1 MKKHFSWSLTIFQVR
16 FSNPPSWIWG
26 LLVVASLAI
35 SGRAVAQSAI
45 SGTVFEDVN
54 YGGGAGRPYVT
65 ANTSAIASGFAS
77 NNILRPGATVE
88 LYGNTG
94 AFVSSTTTNTL
105 GVYTFSGLTPGNYT
119 VRVVN
124 ATVSSSRP
132 GTGSGLVPVQT
143 FRTNVGAADV
153 NRVGGENPAVAD
165 SGPNGALVVTTVTT
179 GNNINLAFTGQTSTG
194 DNTMFLDN
202 VEVLSGGIPLGV
214 NPIANPGFETG
225 TLAGTFAPGYQYNP
239 SAVAGVAWTFNA
251 QSGIQANNSAFTPP
265 NTGSGSRAAFLQSLS
280 GSTGAVNQPFNLPAG
295 TYTVRF
301 AAAQR
306 VYSGQQ
312 AVDVTVNGITVLAG
326 LQAAPGTYATY
337 QTAAFTVGP
346 TGSVVPLNSLV
357 AQSQAPVTVAA
368 VPVTGVDFGYCFDV
382 INNTND
388 AGQGSVRQFLLN
400 ANALTNANLAQVGQV
415 AGRETSIFMIPNGA
429 TTSVPAGLTS
439 GLASGLNASSG
450 SNTWA
455 RTALTSAL
463 PTLTDPSTTLDGSTQ
478 TTNVQDSNP
487 GQVGLG
493 GAGGQFATVGTGGI
507 PFAQFDRPEVEVYG
521 LSTLAN
527 VLLINANTSTVRG
540 LALHGTASTVEASNV
555 TGLVIENNLIGTA
568 AFAIADPA
576 PTLANSAS
584 NYGVRLEGGTLV
596 VAVRHNVVGY
606 CSNSGVYVPSGGTA
620 AGSDVLL
627 VRNELVQN
635 GYHVSG
641 GDNVTVGDGGNA
653 GPVRIVY
660 NLLRT
665 SNSDGVQFDIGNV
678 ATSGTKYNVVRNNTF
693 FDSGNGGA
701 SSAQSQLEGG
711 AILYLQRSTTNPTTG
726 TNADSLYFNVINQT
740 QASGIVVG
748 YGQHGVIISRNSTYF
763 NGTPFNKP
771 TGGNLGIDLIP
782 NSNYAVN
789 GNQDYGNGDGVTP
802 NTGTLTT
809 AFGNAGMNYP
819 ILTLATA
826 TSSTSANVNVQGYV
840 GTAPGQT
847 TFAGATVEFYTADN
861 VQPNNNGAVSTINS
875 TIIAHG
881 EGRTYVGSL
890 TCDANGNFSGTLTV
904 PSMTPPLSGAAITG
918 SLTATAYLV
927 GQGTS
932 EFGPNRPI
940 IVSADVEATI
950 TANSGP
956 TTAGS
961 TGTFTV
967 SFANQSFYGPVT
979 ASGVI
984 ASVQLPPGL
993 SGVSA
998 TSGGSYNPITGLVT
1012 YSAYSTA
1019 TPGTL
1024 ATGSSLVSVI
1034 SYTQPASAPVTAT
1047 AAITTTTNEAGQ
1059 TANNTSVATNTTIL
1073 LFDATTTISGPATV
1087 TAGNQVAYNV
1097 TTTSV
1102 GGISYPSAAPL
1113 VVQTVSVP
1121 VGASNVFVTGGGVVT
1136 GNSGAGYTVT
1146 YAPIVALA
1154 AGQSVTNTVTFT
1166 APASSY
1172 SVGAGVSC
1180 SPADAV
1186 STNNSA
1192 SAATAVNGAGTNQAN
1207 VFALISASLASAAPG
1222 LPISFTVTQGNRG
1235 PNPATGVSTTVVI
1248 APGLP
1253 ISGASAVTI
1262 NGNGPT
1268 SFSGSTA
1275 TYSDGT
1281 TYNSTTGLVTFPTV
1295 SSQPTGV
1302 ASNVTYAIGFNAPA
1316 LGVTTATVA
1325 VQTTSPDNIPAD
1337 NQATAQITVTPTAPA
1352 DLIVTFSGPSGAN
1365 VGQKLS
1371 YTLTTTNNGPVSA
1384 TGVGQTLNLP
1394 AGLPVSGFQQL
1405 TINGAGPTSISG
1417 STATYA
1423 GGTTYSTIT
1432 GLLTI
1437 APVATLGPVSALI
1450 TTIGYLAPA
1459 NGDLSLTT
1467 SASITSTSPDPSL
1480 TNNSAGLTT
1489 TLLASADV
1497 QVTLTGVGQISPG
1510 DRITYG
1516 ITAFNNGPSAAPGVA
1531 TSVSLPA
1538 FLPITGTNAVLVNSA
1553 LPSSTSGSVATY
1565 PDGSTYDN
1573 TTGIVKLPNLSTL
1586 QAGTSGLNTVSFVL
1600 PSAYI
1605 STLVSTATA
1614 VVTGIT
1620 DPISSNNTAVV
1631 QPLVVPSSG
1640 TSNVGTA
1647 ISGPATVTAGQAV
1660 TFTMTTTSPGAAST
1674 GVLQFVQLPPGLT
1687 ATGGTITVTLG
1698 GNAVAISYDPTSGLL
1713 TLPATNLG
1721 ADGTLTYTI
1730 NVSNAPGSGPLL
1742 ATATVNSN
1750 ELDSNP
1756 TNNQAVASV
1765 AITPVTSLSASVTG
1779 PARAL
1784 AGTNVSYLITTANGG
1799 PSTATGATQ
1808 TVTVP
1813 TGATNVQLNGLSV
1826 MPGPGGILTLPI
1838 PATLVPG
1845 GTNTVSNILSFTVPG
1860 TASSSLTVPTTLSA
1874 TGPGSP
1880 ASANGS
1886 QSTIVS
1892 SPAPIARNVVN
1903 TAQAPEG
1910 NTANAPLPISPLSGL
1925 AQGTATLASY
1935 TITTLPP
1942 ASQGILYVW
1951 NGSANVLLSPG
1962 AVLTPADAANL
1973 RFQPTSGFSG
1983 NATFTY
1989 LTTDNATTP
1998 SNEARY
2004 LVPVGPDT
2012 NSAYARPTT
2021 TKGGNANKYVAGD
2034 VLAYGIDPNAAQYNT
2049 TGFIYDP
2056 LTGGAPT
2063 SGTGSVNNGIGS
2075 ASISTADAN
2084 SLAAKGIQFSSITG
2098 LFTVSN
2104 PSLLPRAG
2112 VTLPPITV
2120 TTIDLLGGVNTNPVI
2135 LITGANPLPV
2145 ELSEFTAIAY
2155 KNVDAQLAW
2164 RTASEKNND
2173 HFDVER
2179 SLNGTDFEKIGQ
2191 MKGQGTTTSP
2201 TAYTL
2206 TDAGIG
2212 AKVNSA
2218 VYYRLQQVDADGTVS
2233 FSPVRTVVFSHSLP
2247 ATFTIAPNP
2256 ARENTAVDLRSMPVG
2271 TYQLSLFDATGRLL
2285 RQVKA
2290 NGGNT
2295 CTVDVQMLAS
2305 GTYLF
2310 RLSGVANDGTPINIS
2325 QRLTKE

>member
-1 MKKHFSWSLTIFQVR
+1 M
-16 FSNPPSWIWG
+16 
-26 LLVVASLAI
+26 VATFAI
-35 SGRAVAQSAI
+35 SGRAAAQSTI

-77 NNILRPGATVE
+77 NNILRPGARVE
-88 LYGNTG
+88 LYDNTG
-94 AFVSSTTTNTL
+94 AFVSSTTTNAL
-105 GVYTFSGLTPGNYT
+105 GVYTFSGLMSGNYT

-132 GTGSGLVPVQT
+132 GIGGGLVPVQT
-143 FRTNVGAADV
+143 FRTKAGADDV

-179 GNNINLAFTGQTSTG
+179 GNNINLAFTGQETSTNDK

-225 TLAGTFAPGYQYNP
+225 TLAGTKAPGYQNNP
-239 SAVAGVAWTFNA
+239 SAVTGVAWTFNA
-251 QSGIQANNSAFTPP
+251 QSGIQANESKFTPP
-265 NTGSGSRAAFLQSLS
+265 NTGSGSRAAFLQSIP
-280 GSTGAVNQPFNLPAG
+280 GSTGAVNQSFNLPVG

-301 AAAQR
+301 AAANR
-306 VYSGQQ
+306 VFGKQQ
-312 AVDVTVNGITVLAG
+312 TVGVTVNGSTVLAG
-326 LQAAPGTYATY
+326 LQAVSGTYATY
-337 QTAAFTVGP
+337 QTAAFTV
-346 TGSVVPLNSLV
+346 VAAVPLNSLV

-368 VPVTGVDFGYCFDV
+368 VPVTGVDFGYSFDV

-400 ANALTNANLAQVGQV
+400 ANALTNANLAQAGQV
-415 AGRETSIFMIPNGA
+415 VGRETSIFMIPNGA

-450 SNTWA
+450 INTWA

-463 PTLTDPSTTLDGSTQ
+463 PTLTDPGTTLDGSTQ

-493 GAGGQFATVGTGGI
+493 GSGGQFVTVGTEGI
-507 PFAQFDRPEVEVYG
+507 PFAQFDRPEVEAYG

-527 VLLINANTSTVRG
+527 VLLINANTSIVRG
-540 LALHGTASTVEASNV
+540 LALHGAASTVEASNV
-555 TGLVIENNLIGTA
+555 TGLVIENNLIGTT
-568 AFAIADPA
+568 AFVIADPTL
-576 PTLANSAS
+576 TLANSAS
-584 NYGVRLEGGTLV
+584 NYGVRLGGGTLG
-596 VAVRHNVVGY
+596 VAVRHNVVGF
-606 CSNSGVYVPSGGTA
+606 CSYSGVYLPSGGTV

-627 VRNELVQN
+627 VRNELAQN
-635 GYHVSG
+635 GFRITG

-665 SNSDGVQFDIGNV
+665 SNSDGVQFDIGRV
-678 ATSGTKYNVVRNNTF
+678 ATSGTRYNVVRNNTF

-701 SSAQSQLEGG
+701 SSAKSQLEGG
-711 AILYLQRSTTNPTTG
+711 AILYLQRSKTSPTTG

-740 QASGIVVG
+740 QAGGIVVG
-748 YGQHGVIISRNSTYF
+748 YGQRGVIISRNSTYF

-782 NSNYAVN
+782 NSSYAVN

-826 TSSTSANVNVQGYV
+826 TSSTSASVNVQGYV

-861 VQPNNNGAVSTINS
+861 VQANNNGAVSTINP

-904 PSMTPPLSGAAITG
+904 PSMTPPLSGDAITG

-984 ASVQLPPGL
+984 ASVQLSPGL

-998 TSGGSYNPITGLVT
+998 TNGGSYNSITGLVT
-1012 YSAYSTA
+1012 YSAYSIA
-1019 TPGTL
+1019 TPGSL
-1024 ATGSSLVSVI
+1024 ATGSSFVSVI

-1059 TANNTSVATNTTIL
+1059 TANNTFVATNNTIL
-1073 LFDATTTISGPATV
+1073 RFDATTTISGPATV
-1087 TAGNQVAYNV
+1087 TAGNQVAYDV

-1136 GNSGAGYTVT
+1136 GSSGAGYTVT

-1154 AGQSVTNTVTFT
+1154 AGQSITNTVTFT
-1166 APASSY
+1166 APANNY
-1172 SVGAGVSC
+1172 SVGAGVSS

-1192 SAATAVNGAGTNQAN
+1192 SAATTVNAAGTSQAN
-1207 VFALISASLASAAPG
+1207 VFALISASPTSAAPG
-1222 LPISFTVTQGNRG
+1222 SPISFTVTQGNRG

-1253 ISGASAVTI
+1253 ISGAGAVTI

-1275 TYSDGT
+1275 TYSGGT

-1295 SSQPTGV
+1295 NSQPPGV

-1316 LGVTTATVA
+1316 SGVTTATVA
-1325 VQTTSPDNIPAD
+1325 VQTTSPDFIPAD
-1337 NQATAQITVTPTAPA
+1337 NQATAQVTVTPTAPA
-1352 DLIVTFSGPSGAN
+1352 DLMVTLSGPSGAT
-1365 VGQKLS
+1365 VGQILS
-1371 YTLTTTNNGPVSA
+1371 YTLTTTNNGPASA
-1384 TGVGQTLNLP
+1384 TGIGQTLNLP
-1394 AGLPVSGFQQL
+1394 AGLPVNGFQQL

-1417 STATYA
+1417 STATYV

-1450 TTIGYLAPA
+1450 TTIGYSAPA

-1467 SASITSTSPDPSL
+1467 SASITSTSPDPNL

-1516 ITAFNNGPSAAPGVA
+1516 VTAFNNGPSAAPGVA

-1538 FLPITGTNAVLVNSA
+1538 FLPITGPNAVLVNSA
-1553 LPSSTSGSVATY
+1553 LPSTISGSVATY

-1573 TTGIVKLPNLSTL
+1573 TTGIVRLPNLSTL

-1605 STLVSTATA
+1605 GTLVSTATA

-1631 QPLVVPSSG
+1631 QPSVVPSSG
-1640 TSNVGTA
+1640 NSNIGTA
-1647 ISGPATVTAGQAV
+1647 ISGPATVTAGQPV
-1660 TFTMTTTSPGAAST
+1660 VFTMTTTSPGAPST

-1687 ATGGTITVTLG
+1687 ANSGTITVTLG
-1698 GNAVAISYDPTSGLL
+1698 GIAVAISYDPTSGLL

-1721 ADGTLTYTI
+1721 AGGTLTYTI

-1756 TNNQAVASV
+1756 ANNQAVASV
-1765 AITPVTSLSASVTG
+1765 AITPATSLSVSVVG

-1826 MPGPGGILTLPI
+1826 TPGTGGVLILPI

-1845 GTNTVSNILSFTVPG
+1845 GTNTVSNILSFTVSV
-1860 TASSSLTVPTTLSA
+1860 TAGSSLTVPTTLSA

-1886 QSTIVS
+1886 QITIVS

-1925 AQGTATLASY
+1925 AQGNATLVSY
-1935 TITTLPP
+1935 TITTLPL
-1942 ASQGILYVW
+1942 ATQGILYVW
-1951 NGSANVLLSPG
+1951 NGIANVLLSPG
-1962 AVLTPADAANL
+1962 AVLTPTDAANL
-1973 RFQPTSGFSG
+1973 RFQPASGFSG

-2012 NSAYARPTT
+2012 KSAYARPTT
-2021 TKGGNANKYVAGD
+2021 TKGGNANQYVAGD

-2049 TGFIYDP
+2049 AGLIYNP
-2056 LTGGAPT
+2056 LTGGAPSSGT
-2063 SGTGSVNNGIGS
+2063 GPVNNGIGSAPSSGTGSVNNGIGS
-2075 ASISTADAN
+2075 ASISTADV
-2084 SLAAKGIQFSSITG
+2084 SLLAAKGIQFSFITG

-2112 VTLPPITV
+2112 VTLSDITV
-2120 TTIDLLGGVNTNPVI
+2120 TTVDLLGGVNTNLVT
-2135 LITGANPLPV
+2135 LITGAYPLPV

-2191 MKGQGTTTSP
+2191 VKGQGTTISP

-2218 VYYRLQQVDADGTVS
+2218 VYYRLKQVDADGTVS
-2233 FSPVRTVVFSHSLP
+2233 FSPVRTVAFSHSLP
-2247 ATFTIAPNP
+2247 TTFTVAPNP
-2256 ARENTAVDLRSMPVG
+2256 AHENTVVDLRSMPVG

-2285 RQVKA
+2285 RQLKA
-2290 NGGNT
+2290 NGGNAY
-2295 CTVDVQMLAS
+2295 TVDVQMLAS
-2305 GTYLF
+2305 GIYLL